1 MKCHESMTNQRPIP
15 EKTVDNI
22 DSLASAPIS
31 NDPNPARHAQAGQLV
46 LLITSSGKRY
56 LIQLQPGRTFHT
68 HLGRIHHDNLIGQP
82 LGVTVYSQTGHPLLM
97 LEPSLGDLMT
107 RIKRNTQ
114 IIYPKDAAHL
124 VHRLNLRAGS
134 TVIEAGTGS
143 GGLTI
148 ALAWSV
154 APTGRVYTYETRP
167 ENYQVAQ
174 GNLER
179 VGLLDYVTMHQAS
192 IREGFQESG
201 VDALVL
207 DLRTPWLFLEQVRA
221 ALRPGGFFASLVP
234 TTNQV
239 SELVAALEQQGFADI
254 SIEELLLRRYKPVP
268 DRLRP
273 EDNMVAHTGYLVAA
287 RPIIDPDDPSR
298 WLSQERKRYAAR
310 QELQARIAAEEAA
323 RAAAEDPDKPHR
335 PRLP

>member
-1 MKCHESMTNQRPIP
+1 MTQQQ
-15 EKTVDNI
+15 
-22 DSLASAPIS
+22 SIS
-31 NDPNPARHAQAGQLV
+31 DKSVNKALHATQTKQPLSSIVARAGQLV
-46 LLITSSGKRY
+46 LLVTSSGKRY

-68 HLGRIHHDNLIGQP
+68 HLGRIHHDSLIGQP

-97 LEPSLGDLMT
+97 LEPSLADLIT

-154 APTGRVYTYETRP
+154 APTGRVYTYEVRP
-167 ENYQVAQ
+167 ENHQIARE
-174 GNLER
+174 NLER
-179 VGLLDYVTMHQAS
+179 VGLLAHVTMHLGS
-192 IREGFQESG
+192 IQEGFQETG

-207 DLRTPWLFLEQVRA
+207 DLRTPWLFLEQVRV
-221 ALRPGGFFASLVP
+221 ALRPGGFFASLLP

-239 SELVAALEQQGFADI
+239 SELVAALEQHGFADI

-273 EDNMVAHTGYLVAA
+273 EDTMVAHTGYLVAA
-287 RPIIDPDDPSR
+287 RPVLDPEDPGR

-310 QELQARIAAEEAA
+310 LELQARIAAEEAA
-323 RAAAEDPDKPHR
+323 RAATEDPDKPHR